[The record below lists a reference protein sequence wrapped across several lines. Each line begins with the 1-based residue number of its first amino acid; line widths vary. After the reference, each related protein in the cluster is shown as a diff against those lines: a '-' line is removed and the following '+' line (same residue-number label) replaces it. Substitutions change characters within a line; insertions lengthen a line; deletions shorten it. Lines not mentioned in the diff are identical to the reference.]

1 MIVLVERVM
10 NDLTASGR
18 QALPEMRGRR
28 AIIGTQGG
36 ETPKTLVRPAGRGA
50 AAHLK
55 ITCSAFRLQNGGLGE
70 T

>member
-1 MIVLVERVM
+1 MIVLVERGM
-10 NDLTASGR
+10 NALRAAGR
-18 QALPEMRGRR
+18 LALPEMRGRR
-28 AIIGTQGG
+28 AIVGTPGG

-55 ITCSAFRLQNGGLGE
+55 ISCSTFRLRNGELGE